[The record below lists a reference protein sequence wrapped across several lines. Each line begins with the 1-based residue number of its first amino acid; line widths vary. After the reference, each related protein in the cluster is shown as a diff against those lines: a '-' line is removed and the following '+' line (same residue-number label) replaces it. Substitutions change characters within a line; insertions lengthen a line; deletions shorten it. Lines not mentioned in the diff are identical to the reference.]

1 MARDLVRRDRL
12 TLPAPFGPHPGREV
26 GERRV
31 VDQGGEGRHGLH
43 ALVAREALRRE
54 PDEDRPQEAARARD
68 TWERSV
74 EFMRV
79 GMGRRT
85 APGIERS
92 FIFGGN
98 EDRESTGRVSS
109 NAIKGGLS
117 TSRNRNNAHFL
128 CFDEPDIGLSARLQ
142 AGLGAVLAD
151 FARDL
156 PEHLSGLIVVTHA
169 QPIVRALLEVSPR
182 CARVGGGTATTAEW
196 AASVEPPATAEE
208 FLDLGRVATERMRA
222 IQAIMNARKAEQA
235 PRR

>member
-1 MARDLVRRDRL
+1 MPTLDELLQNVTEDDELFGEDGPCPVRFEGDPASRVLVVTGDNASGKSFL
-12 TLPAPFGPHPGREV
+12 CKFL
-26 GERRV
+26 
-31 VDQGGEGRHGLH
+31 D
-43 ALVAREALRRE
+43 
-54 PDEDRPQEAARARD
+54 ARARD